1 MKRITQLKLMCYKLE
16 VVLSI
21 DAWVFLHGTTEG
33 RENIYYFLSL
43 LSKMAITDTP
53 VLKRGQ
59 EYVVKA
65 GQIDGSILGLSKEW
79 EIGRKATSRLLEDFS
94 NLGMIKVESNPLTSI
109 ITMMCVYQWMD
120 KGIKTTNPYYS
131 TSLNNY
137 QGVRIHLYNGQQFGM
152 LRKSSP
158 RRKASH
164 KAERVQSQNGDSELP
179 VGNKHAPGL
188 IQTADPSSEIEV
200 ENMPRQLPFIPEPN
214 NKSEY
219 GAPEDKD

>member
-21 DAWVFLHGTTEG
+21 DAWFFLHGTTEG

-53 VLKRGQ
+53 VIKRGQ

-120 KGIKTTNPYYS
+120 KGIKTTNPFYS
-131 TSLNNY
+131 TTLNNY
-137 QGVRIHLYNGQQFGM
+137 QGARIHLYNGQQFGI

-158 RRKASH
+158 RKKASH
-164 KAERVQSQNGDSELP
+164 KAERGQSQNGDSELP
-179 VGNKHAPGL
+179 VENKDASGL
-188 IQTADPSSEIEV
+188 TQTADPSSEIEV

-214 NKSEY
+214 NEAEY
-219 GAPEDKD
+219 GAAEDDD

>member
-16 VVLSI
+16 VLLSI
-21 DAWVFLHGTTEG
+21 DAWFFLHGTTEG

-43 LSKMAITDTP
+43 LSKMAITDSP

-94 NLGMIKVESNPLTSI
+94 NLRLIKIESNPLTSI
-109 ITMMCVYQWMD
+109 ITMMCVKDWMVN
-120 KGIKTTNPYYS
+120 KAMFANPCFSTTIGRFE
-131 TSLNNY
+131 
-137 QGVRIHLYNGQQFGM
+137 GVRIHLYNEQQFGI

-158 RRKASH
+158 RKKVSSKADRAQSH
-164 KAERVQSQNGDSELP
+164 NEDSELP
-179 VGNKHAPGL
+179 VDNKEA
-188 IQTADPSSEIEV
+188 ADPT
-200 ENMPRQLPFIPEPN
+200 QLVNP
-214 NKSEY
+214 
-219 GAPEDKD
+219 

>member
-21 DAWVFLHGTTEG
+21 DAWFFLHGTTEG

-79 EIGRKATSRLLEDFS
+79 EIGRKSASRLLEDFS

-120 KGIKTTNPYYS
+120 KGIKTTNPFYS
-131 TSLNNY
+131 TTLNNY
-137 QGVRIHLYNGQQFGM
+137 QGARIHLYNGQQFGM
-152 LRKSSP
+152 LHKSSP
-158 RRKASH
+158 RRKATH
-164 KAERVQSQNGDSELP
+164 KEERAQSQNVDSELP
-179 VGNKHAPGL
+179 VENKDGTGL
-188 IQTADPSSEIEV
+188 TQTADPSSEIEV
-200 ENMPRQLPFIPEPN
+200 ENMPRQLPFISEPN
-214 NKSEY
+214 NEAEY
-219 GAPEDKD
+219 GAAEDDD

>member
-21 DAWVFLHGTTEG
+21 DAWFFLHGTTEG
-33 RENIYYFLSL
+33 RENIYYFFSL
-43 LSKMAITDTP
+43 LSKMAITDTS

-59 EYVVKA
+59 EYVLKA

-109 ITMMCVYQWMD
+109 LTMMCVYQWMD
-120 KGIKTTNPYYS
+120 KGIKTTNPFYS
-131 TSLNNY
+131 TTLNNY
-137 QGVRIHLYNGQQFGM
+137 QGARIHLYNGQQFGM

-158 RRKASH
+158 RKKASH
-164 KAERVQSQNGDSELP
+164 KEELGQSQKGDSELP
-179 VGNKHAPGL
+179 VENKDGTGL
-188 IQTADPSSEIEV
+188 TQTADPSSEIEV
-200 ENMPRQLPFIPEPN
+200 ENMPRQLPFIPETN
-214 NKSEY
+214 NKSEN
-219 GAPEDKD
+219 GATEDND